1 MTMEIESGTGLAELM
16 PVLKNGKWVKNVVR
30 NQMKKGREKDENRL
44 EKKHDE

>member
-30 NQMKKGREKDENRL
+30 NQMKKGREKGRKPTKIEVR
-44 EKKHDE
+44 